1 MLSQYVPI
9 PKKINTQL
17 DIYFQVTVLQII
29 DFIFQLE
36 LYLGTHNYDYVKRYD
51 YNQFIKNCLVV
62 VPSNPIQLNQNYSI
76 SCGQISD
83 LYANYYNQSQ
93 INGLMKQFNDYL
105 RIIPGP
111 QTQLNLNYQIST
123 SQIQDL
129 QNLLSKYVL
138 QNDLLQQLNN
148 FLLINP
154 QNNTPINSYYTI
166 TTTQI
171 TDFQSYLNDNYYTG
185 GFTDDQIL
193 KAVSNYLAITPSK
206 QTALNSNY
214 VITTSQITDIAN
226 YYCNLN
232 YISQQL
238 ANYVSISYM
247 AQTLLSYVTNQQL
260 NNFMLITPTNQ
271 TEINTNYTI
280 VSTQITDFNNSVN
293 KLIQNQT
300 KNYLLTN
307 PLSYYT
313 LNANYQIQTANIP
326 SQTINTSQIQNNTI
340 QISNLDSTLAP
351 IFYSLYSCSQQEAA
365 VTTNYGQ
372 TKSYQANTPLGFYHY
387 NKIYYNGTLM
397 SNNQI
402 YIGGSY
408 YQFKSTNSMSLTGSS
423 SYINFDTSKQIY
435 GADKGSQGA
444 VGMFSTLG
452 PFNTFIGS
460 TALGVNLT
468 GNSTYS
474 YPITFSTNKIKLKRQ
489 MRESTP
495 QTMP

>member
-1 MLSQYVPI
+1 
-9 PKKINTQL
+9 
-17 DIYFQVTVLQII
+17 
-29 DFIFQLE
+29 
-36 LYLGTHNYDYVKRYD
+36 
-51 YNQFIKNCLVV
+51 
-62 VPSNPIQLNQNYSI
+62 
-76 SCGQISD
+76 
-83 LYANYYNQSQ
+83 
-93 INGLMKQFNDYL
+93 MKQFNDYL

-123 SQIQDL
+123 SQIMNFYQI
-129 QNLLSKYVL
+129 LSNYVL
-138 QNDLLQQLNN
+138 QNDLLNLIGQYLPTQPTVVLPLNTN
-148 FLLINP
+148 Y
-154 QNNTPINSYYTI
+154 TINSSQI
-166 TTTQI
+166 VDLNTQL
-171 TDFQSYLNDNYYTG
+171 Q
-185 GFTDDQIL
+185 
-193 KAVSNYLAITPSK
+193 NYLLAQPKT

-214 VITTSQITDIAN
+214 TITSNQITDIAN

-260 NNFMLITPTNQ
+260 NNYMLITPTNQ

-408 YQFKSTNSMSLTGSS
+408 YQFKTTNSMSLTGSS

-444 VGMFSTLG
+444 VGMFSALG

-474 YPITFSTNKIKLKRQ
+474 YPITFSVNNTNNSLISYINNTGAYTINERIDTINNAMILSLNSQQQRPAAIIHKRQ
-489 MRESTP
+489 ECSHPEGASAEEEQSQSEQEEQSQSEQNEQEQSQSEQNDQEEQSVESAEEQIQNNEQSIQVQESIVEHSVNNP
-495 QTMP
+495 